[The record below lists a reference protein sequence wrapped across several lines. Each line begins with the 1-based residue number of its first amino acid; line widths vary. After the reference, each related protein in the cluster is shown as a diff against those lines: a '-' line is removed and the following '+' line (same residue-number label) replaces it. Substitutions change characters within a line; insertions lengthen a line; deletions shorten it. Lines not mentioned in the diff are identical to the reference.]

1 MGVNHILKRKQG
13 MFFVLIVLGIV
24 AFFTINATH
33 SNSETKSFIDKLKD
47 GDRIRYLVIGDSIG
61 RGSGAETPQL
71 TWFTQL
77 EKKFEENFGS
87 KMNGQYIVQSGATSF
102 EGIYKLQQTQVSTDI
117 DLLFIVFGEN
127 DRKYM
132 LNEDF
137 AELYENLIRQSKI
150 RAPYAKV
157 ITIIESSLPNDGF
170 AQTIKEVSE
179 YYGAVPIDMRT
190 VFKNSSLPVEKL
202 TKDLIH
208 PNGKG
213 YELYANEIFNILTKL
228 DQPKDKQSLPQAR
241 WMQTDFQLKANK
253 QYQQNRGFHK
263 VGKYFESNTN
273 SHKLVYQF
281 NGSMVGAILLRG
293 PEGGLADIYI
303 DNQFHSTIST
313 WWPFQ
318 RERYIYLANN
328 LGEGIH
334 ELSIVPTGS
343 YSTNSTTNETYIRV
357 SGIIEKETNFKY

>member
-1 MGVNHILKRKQG
+1 MGVNHILKGKQG
-13 MFFVLIVLGIV
+13 MFFVMSVLGIV
-24 AFFTINATH
+24 AFLTINAPR
-33 SNSETKSFIDKLKD
+33 SNSETKSFLDKLKD
-47 GDRIRYLVIGDSIG
+47 GDQISYLVIGDSIG

-71 TWFTQL
+71 TWFAQL
-77 EKKFEENFGS
+77 EKKVEEKFGS

-102 EGIYKLQQTQVSTDI
+102 EGIYKLQQTKVSTDT
-117 DLLFIVFGEN
+117 DLVFIVFGEN

-150 RAPYAKV
+150 RAPYAKL

-170 AQTIKEVSE
+170 AQTIKEVSG
-179 YYGAVPIDMRT
+179 YYGAMSVDMRT
-190 VFKNSSLPVEKL
+190 VFKNSSLPVEEL

-213 YELYANEIFNILTKL
+213 YHLYANEIFNNLTKL
-228 DQPKDKQSLPQAR
+228 NQTKEMQTLPQTN
-241 WMQTDFQLKANK
+241 WMQTDFKLRANK
-253 QYQQNRGFHK
+253 QYQQNLGFHK
-263 VGKYFESNTN
+263 VGTYFESNTE

-281 NGSMVGAILLRG
+281 NGSTIGAILLRG
-293 PEGGLADIYI
+293 PDGGLADIYI

-328 LGEGIH
+328 LSEGTH

-343 YSTNSTTNETYIRV
+343 YSTNSTTNESYIRV
-357 SGIIEKETNFKY
+357 SGIIEKETNHK